1 MQNQPILN
9 QKLEAQQQELM
20 AIQEL
25 AHHQTQQINY
35 PASEV
40 QQRPRFRSFARRGMF
55 EGKTQE
61 TDDVN
66 IESNPRDYPLKGT
79 QNTLVTTGGDMPRSP
94 IYKGATQSHK
104 RAFMNAYL
112 ACERTVQV

>member
-40 QQRPRFRSFARRGMF
+40 QQRPRFRSLAGWGMF
-55 EGKTQE
+55 ESKTQE
-61 TDDVN
+61 MEEVAM
-66 IESNPRDYPLKGT
+66 K
-79 QNTLVTTGGDMPRSP
+79 
-94 IYKGATQSHK
+94 
-104 RAFMNAYL
+104 
-112 ACERTVQV
+112 